1 MRGPEHPRQF
11 TEDFRRRIV
20 ALVDSGKPRAEA
32 VRAACG
38 AGAAA
43 PAPVLAALAVAWT
56 AAAAAL
62 AARGCRRFARE
73 LAAERDRLA

>member
-1 MRGPEHPRQF
+1 MASSLLAVPL
-11 TEDFRRRIV
+11 TVV
-20 ALVDSGKPRAEA
+20 AV
-32 VRAACG
+32 
-38 AGAAA
+38 
-43 PAPVLAALAVAWT
+43 APVLAALAVAWT